1 MPSTHSA
8 VRAGFAGA
16 VYMRRVAT
24 MLCVA
29 TIMTL
34 AAGSAFAWQTAHGD
48 PDNTGAVDVPTARAI
63 SPRATVPGLGGI
75 APGAAPVIAAD
86 GTLYLGN
93 ARGKLMSFRPD
104 GTPGWSRDI
113 GGFQSIL
120 ASPAIGSDGAVYVIG
135 AAVVRD
141 HTTSPATTTSVV
153 ELHKFTAGG
162 GWLWHRPLPGLDV
175 RSVAIAPPNILKMG
189 GADIVI
195 VPSGNGDSTF
205 LTAVSGDNGAVLAH
219 QLVTRQPPPTVT
231 GGASYE
237 DILCAI
243 VQIGGACGFSAAV
256 PASPQQDR
264 LPKGIK
270 KPFPAAAIFSPP
282 GGGAPLIHVSD
293 GFHDLVGYSFTGNA
307 FEERFRVHD
316 DKRILTAAPLGWPD
330 GHAMVSTG
338 GFDTPSQVMYAGLG
352 LSTIRAAAPYTD
364 APPAAL
370 GGSRHALVHRGG
382 GVTVMSGVTILKQIA
397 LPGESIAAPAA
408 SRSHVFVATT
418 SALYTFD
425 KASMNQR
432 SQFAWSQG
440 GVSRPVI
447 GPHGHVYAIAGDT
460 LYVFPPPRVVT
471 DGQLPDVGSMP
482 VLQSTDAPQPLP
494 PPSGGT
500 SSGSMAV
507 DRTMPRLGS
516 SSKIQ
521 QAETLAVDPQSMPV
535 LEQDLPTRT
544 YKPPLTADGNR
555 LFACL
560 ELDGDNCGNSQMRQV
575 AENFCQAQGFIRA
588 EDLDVDSR
596 RGVAETLDGR
606 LCSKKKCKVFGQI
619 VCRK

>member
-1 MPSTHSA
+1 LRIIRSIPRHISTAISVIAMTIALA
-8 VRAGFAGA
+8 VPA
-16 VYMRRVAT
+16 
-24 MLCVA
+24 
-29 TIMTL
+29 
-34 AAGSAFAWQTAHGD
+34 SAWQTAHGD
-48 PDNTGAVDVPTARAI
+48 PDNTGAVDVRTARAV

-93 ARGKLMSFRPD
+93 ARGKLMSFGPD

-141 HTTSPATTTSVV
+141 HTVSPATTKSVV

-175 RSVAIAPPNILKMG
+175 RTVAIAPPNILRMG
-189 GADIVI
+189 GSDVVI
-195 VPSGNGDSTF
+195 VPSGNSDSTF
-205 LTAVSGDNGAVLAH
+205 LTAISGDNGAVLAH

-237 DILCAI
+237 DILCEI
-243 VQIGGACGFSAAV
+243 VQIGGACGFSLTL
-256 PASPQQDR
+256 PGSPQQDR
-264 LPKGIK
+264 LPKGLK
-270 KPFPAAAIFSPP
+270 KPFPAAAVFSPA
-282 GGGAPLIHVSD
+282 GGGAPLVHVSD
-293 GFHDLVGYSFTGNA
+293 GFHDLVGYSFTGSA

-316 DKRILTAAPLGWPD
+316 DQRFLSAAPLGWPD
-330 GHAMVSTG
+330 GHAMISIG
-338 GFDTPSQVMYAGLG
+338 GFNTPSQVMYAGLG

-370 GGSRHALVHRGG
+370 GGSRHALVRRGG
-382 GVTVMSGVTILKQIA
+382 GVTVMSGVTIVKNVA
-397 LPGESIAAPAA
+397 LPGESIAAAAA
-408 SRSHVFVATT
+408 SRGHVFVSTA
-418 SALYTFD
+418 SALHTFD
-425 KASMNQR
+425 KETMTQL
-432 SQFAWSQG
+432 SQFPWSNG
-440 GVSRPVI
+440 GVSQPVI
-447 GPHGHVYAIAGDT
+447 GPRGHVYAIAGDT
-460 LYVFPPPRVVT
+460 LYVFAPPRVVS
-471 DGQLPDVGSMP
+471 DGELPGGGTVP
-482 VLQSTDAPQPLP
+482 VLQSTGAPQPLP
-494 PPSGGT
+494 PPS
-500 SSGSMAV
+500 SGMPA

-516 SSKIQ
+516 SPDIQ
-521 QAETLAVDPQSMPV
+521 QVETPAVDPQTMPE

-544 YKPPLTADGNR
+544 YKPPLTAGGNR

-560 ELDGDNCGNSQMRQV
+560 ELDGDNCGNSQMREV

-606 LCSKKKCKVFGQI
+606 LCSKKKCKVFDQI

>member
-1 MPSTHSA
+1 MRIIRSIPRHISTAISVIAMTIALA
-8 VRAGFAGA
+8 VPA
-16 VYMRRVAT
+16 
-24 MLCVA
+24 
-29 TIMTL
+29 
-34 AAGSAFAWQTAHGD
+34 SAWQTAHGD
-48 PDNTGAVDVPTARAI
+48 PDNTGTVDVRTARAV

-93 ARGKLMSFRPD
+93 ARGKLMSFKPD

-141 HTTSPATTTSVV
+141 HTTSPATTKSVV

-189 GADIVI
+189 GSDVVI
-195 VPSGNGDSTF
+195 VPSGNSDSTF
-205 LTAVSGDNGAVLAH
+205 LTAISGDNGAVLAH

-237 DILCAI
+237 DILCEI
-243 VQIGGACGFSAAV
+243 VQIGGACGFSTTV
-256 PASPQQDR
+256 PGAPQQDR

-282 GGGAPLIHVSD
+282 GGGAPLVHVSD

-338 GFDTPSQVMYAGLG
+338 GYDMPSQVMYAALG
-352 LSTIRAAAPYTD
+352 LSTIRAGAPYTD

-370 GGSRHALVHRGG
+370 GGSRHALVHRAG
-382 GVTVMSGVTILKQIA
+382 GVTVMSGVTILKQIP
-397 LPGESIAAPAA
+397 LRGESIAAPAA
-408 SRSHVFVATT
+408 SRSHIFVSTV
-418 SALYTFD
+418 SALYTLD
-425 KASMNQR
+425 KASMNQQ

-440 GVSRPVI
+440 GVSQPVI
-447 GPHGHVYAIAGDT
+447 GPQGHVYAIAGDT
-460 LYVFPPPRVVT
+460 LYVFPPPRVLS
-471 DGQLPDVGSMP
+471 DGELPDVGSVP
-482 VLQSTDAPQPLP
+482 VLQATDAPQPLP
-494 PPSGGT
+494 PPSGDIT
-500 SSGSMAV
+500 SGGAPK

-516 SSKIQ
+516 SSEIQ
-521 QAETLAVDPQSMPV
+521 QAEIQAVDPQSMPE

-544 YKPPLTADGNR
+544 YKPPLTAGGNR

-560 ELDGDNCGNSQMRQV
+560 ELDGDDCGNSQMREV
-575 AENFCQAQGFIRA
+575 AENFCQAQGYIRA

-606 LCSKKKCKVFGQI
+606 LCSKKKCKVFDWI